1 MKILIIYTGG
11 TIGMKQNLSTGALE
25 PFDFTQIEEEV
36 PELKKFGFVLDTVS
50 FNPIDSAE
58 ATPDFWVRL
67 ATTIA
72 DRYTQYNGFVVL
84 HGTDTMAY
92 SASALSFLLQNLG
105 KPVIFTGSQLPIG
118 MLRTDGK
125 ENLISAIETA
135 AAQKDGRAMVPEVCI
150 YFQNRLLRGNR
161 TTKFSAEHFNAF
173 NSFNYPPLAEAGIYL
188 KFNQRAIMP
197 YPADDNLILH
207 TRIDT
212 NTAILKIF
220 PGIQPSLFDNV
231 LKIHGLRSLI
241 IETFGSGNA
250 PAFPWFTDNIRAII
264 DRGIIVLNVTQCL
277 RGEVDPQKY
286 ATGRHLEFVGVI
298 SGKDIT
304 FEAALTKLFYLQ
316 GKYSDN
322 KSLISELEK
331 SVCGEINASKNND
344 EL

>member
-1 MKILIIYTGG
+1 
-11 TIGMKQNLSTGALE
+11 MKQNIRTGALE
-25 PFDFTQIEEEV
+25 PFDFAQIEEEV
-36 PELKKFGFVLDTVS
+36 PELKKFGFMLDTVS
-50 FNPIDSAE
+50 FKPIDSSE
-58 ATPDFWVRL
+58 VTPGLWIQL
-67 ATTIA
+67 ARTVA
-72 DRYTQYNGFVVL
+72 DNYEKYNGFVIL

-92 SASALSFLLQNLG
+92 SASALSFMLQNLG

-135 AAQKDGRAMVPEVCI
+135 ASQKDGKPTAPEVCI
-150 YFQNRLLRGNR
+150 FFQNKLLRGNR

-188 KFNQRAIMP
+188 KFNHQAIMP
-197 YPADDNLILH
+197 YPANDKLAVH

-220 PGIQPSLFDNV
+220 PGMPQSLFSNI
-231 LKIHGLRSLI
+231 LKIPDLRSLI

-250 PAFPWFTDNIRAII
+250 PTYPWFIDNIRKIT
-264 DRGIIVLNVTQCL
+264 DSGVVVLNITQCL
-277 RGEVDPQKY
+277 RGEVDSEKY
-286 ATGRHLEFVGVI
+286 TTGRHLKKAGVM

-304 FEAALTKLFYLQ
+304 FEAALAKLFYLQ

-322 KSLISELEK
+322 ENVKNELEK
-331 SVCGEINASKNND
+331 PVCGEVSAP
-344 EL
+344 